1 MAVRYGL
8 DARYTVQMLEEAEWN
23 VVAEYN
29 GQRCRFQMVP
39 MEELQLFL
47 KLLKGEY
54 YDKATRVLEK
64 VVNTKRKAF
73 FVDND
78 SANEIIVK
86 DVEKED

>member
-8 DARYTVQMLEEAEWN
+8 DARYNVQMLEEAEWN

-73 FVDND
+73 L
-78 SANEIIVK
+78 
-86 DVEKED
+86 

>member
-73 FVDND
+73 L
-78 SANEIIVK
+78 
-86 DVEKED
+86 

>member
-1 MAVRYGL
+1 M
-8 DARYTVQMLEEAEWN
+8 
-23 VVAEYN
+23 
-29 GQRCRFQMVP
+29 
-39 MEELQLFL
+39 

-54 YDKATRVLEK
+54 YDKAIRVLEK